1 MNNNQPLNSKITT
14 IHLFTLAVQVIW
26 GKIAKIKTY
35 YIEACRLPSKSGT
48 NVKSVETALGTWGS
62 YHLYIYIFY
71 ISQEI
76 SSLPFSRLCF
86 LFSFISISLSSEIWA
101 SHFHSIRTSA
111 SLEKTTESYVGS
123 PQNSLPAKSCQLREI
138 LIHIPNKPC
147 KYIQGF

>member
-62 YHLYIYIFY
+62 YHLYIYNFY

-76 SSLPFSRLCF
+76 SSFPFYKTFFFFFPFIYFFIFRNLGISFPFYPDVRLFRENHRVLCGEPSKQPAHKKLP
-86 LFSFISISLSSEIWA
+86 
-101 SHFHSIRTSA
+101 
-111 SLEKTTESYVGS
+111 
-123 PQNSLPAKSCQLREI
+123 KSWNTDTYPKETL
-138 LIHIPNKPC
+138 
-147 KYIQGF
+147 